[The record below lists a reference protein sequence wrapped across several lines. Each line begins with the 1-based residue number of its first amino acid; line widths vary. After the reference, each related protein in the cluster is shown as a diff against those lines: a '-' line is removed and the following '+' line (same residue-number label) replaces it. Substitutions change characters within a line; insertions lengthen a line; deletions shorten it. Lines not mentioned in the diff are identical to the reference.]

1 MKMPRTTA
9 GWLRM
14 RDVAPEPDTTTYE
27 DGDDNVVAMRDKRDL
42 EQLYQAA
49 VHAQREIMRN
59 TADLERIQKLID
71 DKLQRINMRAVTEMP
86 Q

>member
-1 MKMPRTTA
+1 
-9 GWLRM
+9 M
-14 RDVAPEPDTTTYE
+14 RDVEPVTTTYVDDE
-27 DGDDNVVAMRDKRDL
+27 DNVVEMRDQRDL

-49 VHAQREIMRN
+49 VHAQREIMRH

-71 DKLQRINMRAVTEMP
+71 DKLQRINMRAVTEVE

>member
-14 RDVAPEPDTTTYE
+14 REVAPDTTTYVDE
-27 DGDDNVVAMRDKRDL
+27 DANVVEMRDQRDL

-49 VHAQREIMRN
+49 VHAQREVMRH
-59 TADLERIQKLID
+59 TADLERIQRLID
-71 DKLQRINMRAVTEMP
+71 DKLQRINMRAVTEVE

>member
-9 GWLRM
+9 GWLRV
-14 RDVAPEPDTTTYE
+14 RDVAQDTTTYVDE
-27 DGDDNVVAMRDKRDL
+27 EDNVVEMQDKRDL

-59 TADLERIQKLID
+59 TADLERVQKLID
-71 DKLQRINMRAVTEMP
+71 DKLQRINMRAVTEVP

>member
-14 RDVAPEPDTTTYE
+14 RDVEPEPTTYIDE
-27 DGDDNVVAMRDKRDL
+27 EDNVVDMRDQRDL

-49 VHAQREIMRN
+49 VHAQREVMRH

-71 DKLQRINMRAVTEMP
+71 DKLQRINMRAVTEVE